1 MPTKPVR
8 ELERLTVLLDHAE
21 IKTLKYM
28 AVDQGV
34 STSEIVRSAVG
45 SFFSAREA
53 QRSSAG
59 SNDAHAA

>member
-1 MPTKPVR
+1 MSTKPVR

-21 IKTLKYM
+21 IKKLKYM

-45 SFFSAREA
+45 SFIARESEL
-53 QRSSAG
+53 SSTG
-59 SNDAHAA
+59 GNDDAHAA